1 MYISLPAV
9 GSENPYRHPA
19 WRSPLTPPTITP
31 PSLTACHS
39 VTSRIVA
46 DQCSSP
52 TEKAKV
58 MLARVVVSPSSPQR
72 PPARPA
78 VRADSTTSMSSD
90 TSTSTQLEDESDAF
104 IILMEKHSSNEKR
117 ADDGYFSFPDFD
129 QLSECR
135 AEEFSWD
142 SQKQ

>member
-1 MYISLPAV
+1 
-9 GSENPYRHPA
+9 
-19 WRSPLTPPTITP
+19 
-31 PSLTACHS
+31 
-39 VTSRIVA
+39 
-46 DQCSSP
+46 
-52 TEKAKV
+52 
-58 MLARVVVSPSSPQR
+58 
-72 PPARPA
+72 
-78 VRADSTTSMSSD
+78 MSSD